1 MFVSDLNEHHL
12 NSVFKTSHLFLSYD
26 LTFWLCFKCLQFG
39 LKKSCEQQTSLLC
52 HLRNDDQLSEWLRP
66 QWVAPGFLLIFSLQ
80 YFFPVSSWILVCKP
94 WGRGRK
100 CIFIE
105 VRSQTRC
112 TEILDSI
119 SHFLQKQMAPKVWWV
134 SPVCFFFFFFP
145 LKQSAY
151 SAQIA
156 GLLCFSSIRW
166 EQGFAH
172 HVLPKPRSA
181 PRSMLRRTVKQNH

>member
-1 MFVSDLNEHHL
+1 MFA
-12 NSVFKTSHLFLSYD
+12 
-26 LTFWLCFKCLQFG
+26 FWFE
-39 LKKSCEQQTSLLC
+39 KSCEQQTSLLC
-52 HLRNDDQLSEWLRP
+52 HLRNDDQLLEWLRP

-80 YFFPVSSWILVCKP
+80 YFFLVSSWIPACKP

-105 VRSQTRC
+105 VRPQTRC
-112 TEILDSI
+112 TEILDSVPQ
-119 SHFLQKQMAPKVWWV
+119 FLQKQMAPKVRWV
-134 SPVCFFFFFFP
+134 SPLCSFTETV
-145 LKQSAY
+145 SD

-172 HVLPKPRSA
+172 RVPPKPRSA
-181 PRSMLRRTVKQNH
+181 PSTVNAQMDGKAKQRTNKNTPGSSVLWSVTYW

>member
-134 SPVCFFFFFFP
+134 SPVCFFFFFFHWNSQPTQRKSLVCCVSPP
-145 LKQSAY
+145 LGESRALLTMCFQSL
-151 SAQIA
+151 AQHL
-156 GLLCFSSIRW
+156 GQCSDG
-166 EQGFAH
+166 Q
-172 HVLPKPRSA
+172 
-181 PRSMLRRTVKQNH
+181 